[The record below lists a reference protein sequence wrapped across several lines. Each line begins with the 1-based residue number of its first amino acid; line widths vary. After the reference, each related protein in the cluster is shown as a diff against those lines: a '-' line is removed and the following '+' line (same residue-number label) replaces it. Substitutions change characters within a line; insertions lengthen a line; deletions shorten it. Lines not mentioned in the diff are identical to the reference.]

1 MKKLKDWFENAQ
13 YALIF
18 AIILPIFI
26 FVLSLPFQI
35 FIIFDNKYPELE
47 LLITFPFFM
56 ALICPIFY
64 QVYLKLKGYPISF
77 FWEYI
82 NEDRGFR
89 NILLKSGHY
98 KDNSLSKLKFL
109 KRYILDILSDVA
121 VTIGG
126 FFSVMFFGFLIG
138 VLSFELWTLFFPSI
152 TLEKFINYF
161 F

>member
-1 MKKLKDWFENAQ
+1 MKKLTDWILI
-13 YALIF
+13 ALIP
-18 AIILPIFI
+18 IILLNVF
-26 FVLSLPFQI
+26 SLLFQI
-35 FIIFDNKYPELE
+35 FIIFDTKYPELG
-47 LLITFPFFM
+47 LFFAFPFFM

-82 NEDRGFR
+82 NENRGFR

-98 KDNSLSKLKFL
+98 KENSLSKLKFL
-109 KRYILDILSDVA
+109 KRYILDILTDVA
-121 VTIGG
+121 VTFLG
-126 FFSVMFFGFLIG
+126 FFSVMFFGYLIG
-138 VLSFELWTLFFPSI
+138 LLSFELWTLFFPSI